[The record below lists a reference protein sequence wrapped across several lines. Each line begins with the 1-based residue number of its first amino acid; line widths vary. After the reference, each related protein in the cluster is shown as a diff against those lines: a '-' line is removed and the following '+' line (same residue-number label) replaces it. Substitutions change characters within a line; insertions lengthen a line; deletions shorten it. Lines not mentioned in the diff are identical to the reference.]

1 MENWYL
7 INQLDVYNKINTDKL
22 TNFQKMII
30 ANRGISSQSQV
41 NIFISHDMNNMHNPL
56 LMKDMK
62 LSIDIL
68 FSAIMGDEKIRVVGD
83 YDQDGVS
90 ATAILIKGIKDF
102 YDKITYTIPD
112 RIEDG
117 YGINKKIIDEC
128 IKDDIKLIITCDNGI
143 SAIEPIDYARENGI
157 KVIVTD
163 HHQPIILNGEELL
176 PNANAIVNPHQV
188 DCTYPFKGIC
198 GAMVAYKFIEAIH
211 QVYGN
216 QIALDKNIFIELI
229 QLATLGTVCDM
240 MEIIDENRV
249 LVIEGLKKI
258 NESPLKGLITL
269 LEIRD
274 LSFPINMYTIGFII
288 GPTINASGRIYTAN
302 LGVELF
308 LEEDE
313 ETRKEYA
320 KILIDLNEKRKQ
332 MTINGEK
339 SAIKTINTQKLY
351 KDDIIV
357 VYDKSI
363 HESICGLVAGKV
375 KEKYN
380 KPTLVLTYSENKNF
394 LKGSGR
400 SIKAYDMYGELN
412 KYRSNYISF
421 GGHTMACGIS
431 FREDYLDEFRKK
443 INDESKLSSKDFRK
457 EVEIDYSLSFSQIN
471 EKIIEEKDE
480 LRPYGFGFSEP
491 IFATKNVVVK
501 VVDIIGKNQNV
512 VKLVLE
518 KDNKR
523 LQAIS
528 FDIEYF
534 YKVFFDKY
542 GVKDTL
548 TIKNLEN
555 KKIDIAY
562 RLNINEYNSYRNIQL
577 VIVSMR

>member
-7 INQLDVYNKINTDKL
+7 INQIELYKKIDTDKL

-30 ANRGISSQSQV
+30 ANRGISSPDQV
-41 NIFISHDMNNMHNPL
+41 NIFVSHDINNMHDPL

-62 LSIDIL
+62 LSVDIL
-68 FSAIMGDEKIRVVGD
+68 FSAIMKDEKIRVVGD
-83 YDQDGVS
+83 YDQDGVA
-90 ATAILIKGIKDF
+90 ATAILIKGIEDF

-112 RIEDG
+112 RVEDG

-128 IKDDIKLIITCDNGI
+128 IQDNVKLIITCDNGI

-163 HHQPIILNGEELL
+163 HHQPIIFEGKEVL
-176 PNANAIVNPHQV
+176 PNANAIVNPHQSN
-188 DCTYPFKGIC
+188 CMYPFKGIC
-198 GAMVAYKFIEAIH
+198 GAMVAYKFIESIH
-211 QVYGN
+211 HLYGK
-216 QIALDKNIFIELI
+216 QIGLDKNIFIELI

-258 NESPLKGLITL
+258 NESPLKGLSTL
-269 LEIRD
+269 LETRNLD
-274 LSFPINMYTIGFII
+274 FPINIYTIGFII

-313 ETRKEYA
+313 DIRKKYS
-320 KILIDLNEKRKQ
+320 KTLIDLNETRKQ

-339 SAIKTINTQKLY
+339 RAIETINSQKLY

-363 HESICGLVAGKV
+363 HESICGLVAGKI

-380 KPTLVLTYSENKNF
+380 KPTIVLSYSENKDF

-400 SIKAYDMYGELN
+400 SIASYNMFVELN
-412 KYRSNYISF
+412 KYRNDYISF
-421 GGHTMACGIS
+421 GGHKMACGIS
-431 FREDYLDEFRKK
+431 FNKNYLDEFRKK
-443 INDESKLSSKDFRK
+443 INDASTLTTEDFSK
-457 EVEIDYSLSFSQIN
+457 EIEIDYNLSFSQIN
-471 EKIIEEKDE
+471 EKIIYEKE
-480 LRPYGFGFSEP
+480 YLRPYGFGFSEP
-491 IFATKNVVVK
+491 IFASKDVIVRKIDV
-501 VVDIIGKNQNV
+501 IGKNKNV
-512 VKLVLE
+512 VKLILE

-523 LQAIS
+523 LQGIS
-528 FDIEYF
+528 FDVEYF
-534 YKVFFDKY
+534 YKIFSKKY
-542 GVKDTL
+542 DVKDIMS
-548 TIKNLEN
+548 IKNLEN
-555 KKIDIAY
+555 RKIDIAY
-562 RLNINEYNSYRNIQL
+562 KLNINEYNFYRNIQL
-577 VIVSMR
+577 LITSMR